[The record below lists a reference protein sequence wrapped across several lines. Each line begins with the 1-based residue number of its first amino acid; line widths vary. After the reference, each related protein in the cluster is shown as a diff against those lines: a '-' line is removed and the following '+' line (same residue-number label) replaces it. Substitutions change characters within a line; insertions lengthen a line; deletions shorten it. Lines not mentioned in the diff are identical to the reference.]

1 MAPTQTITAAIYEPV
16 STGDASGASPALR
29 EYAHRKGWEVLE
41 YCERPNTA
49 RKKRP
54 VLNQMMYDA
63 WRHKFDVVLVPTL
76 DCFACSLG
84 ELSERVMRL
93 HKLGIRFLTADE
105 SVDTDQETRAGRIF
119 LHALTV
125 LVQAESNMRIRNV
138 RAGIAAA
145 QRDGVHCGRPRLPF
159 PRDRARR
166 LQKKGLSIRV
176 IASRL
181 DLPAATVA
189 DALKRGRTPQTV

>member
-41 YCERPNTA
+41 YCERPQKT
-49 RKKRP
+49 RP
-54 VLNQMMYDA
+54 VLDQLMYDA
-63 WRHKFDVVLVPTL
+63 RRHKFDVVLVPTL

-84 ELSERVMRL
+84 ELSKNVTRL
-93 HKLGIRFLTADE
+93 RTLGIRFFTADE

-138 RAGIAAA
+138 RAGIATA

-166 LQKKGLSIRV
+166 LQRKGLSIRV